1 MQRGK
6 RRKRVISQ
14 RELAACWVRFRG
26 GLGYVY
32 VVSAK
37 RWEAAAGE
45 REAMTLFL
53 SATKSCD
60 PNLTPRPISEA
71 CHARPSYSIS
81 HSHGN

>member
-37 RWEAAAGE
+37 KMGCSSGRESEAT
-45 REAMTLFL
+45 TLFF
-53 SATKSCD
+53 
-60 PNLTPRPISEA
+60 PPPRAVIQ
-71 CHARPSYSIS
+71 I
-81 HSHGN
+81 